1 MQPVAE
7 NAKDRPFGAYERT
20 LAFRYLRAK
29 REHGG
34 VAIVSVLSLV
44 GIMLAVMALVVTMSI
59 MNGFRAEL
67 LNRILG
73 ASGHVKIYTG
83 NLPEDE
89 AQVLIDKLL
98 QVDGVSGAAPL
109 VEGAVLASGPGG
121 ALGAYVRGMRPE
133 DAARLNFL
141 AEPLYQG
148 SRADFGEGRN
158 GGNEILVS
166 ERLARSLG
174 LYAGDSLTLIAP
186 DGASTISGTLPRRK
200 AYTVGGVFE
209 IFSGN
214 ANPLDDVLIVMPLD
228 QAQLFFNSRDRFPL
242 VELVLEDPQ
251 GVDGLLVDIQE
262 TLPPGTPF
270 QSWKELY
277 RGIVGALAVERSMM
291 RIIFL
296 ILITITALNI
306 ITGIVMLVKNKARDV
321 AILRT
326 IGASRATIMRVFI
339 MIGAILGITG
349 TLLGLLLGLLFCWNI
364 VPIQDALNFITGG
377 AIWDAD
383 VYGLPYIPARIDWT
397 EVGFAT
403 GYAFLVAVLVAILPA
418 WNAARLDPVEA
429 LRFE

>member
-1 MQPVAE
+1 MTAIAD
-7 NAKDRPFGAYERT
+7 NAKDRPFGSYERT

-34 VAIVSVLSLV
+34 VAIVSILSLV

-73 ASGHVKIYTG
+73 ASGHVKVYTG
-83 NLPEDE
+83 NLPEDD
-89 AQVLIDKLL
+89 AQRLIDELI
-98 QVDGVSGAAPL
+98 QMNGISGAAPL

-121 ALGAYVRGMRPE
+121 ALGAYVRGMRPD

-148 SRADFGEGRN
+148 SRESFGEGRN

-228 QAQLFFNSRDRFPL
+228 QAQLFFNQRNRFPL
-242 VELVLEDPQ
+242 VELVLSDPQ
-251 GVDGLLVDIQE
+251 DVDNLLPEIQE
-262 TLPPGTPF
+262 ALPPGTPF

-339 MIGAILGITG
+339 MIGAILGVTG
-349 TLLGLLLGLLFCWNI
+349 TLLGLFLGLMFCWNI
-364 VPIQDALNFITGG
+364 VPIQDALNFLTGG

-383 VYGLPYIPARIDWT
+383 VYGLPYIPAMIDWT